1 MEDDKA
7 LSEIVRSATRVFNI
21 LGYGY
26 FWEIYRNALFVEL
39 NEKGIKYEKVVS
51 FPVTYKE
58 KSVGNFTVDIV
69 VDERIIVQIVRD
81 EKYSWSD
88 ELQMNNFLRASGL
101 EKGIVFHFG
110 SSFSFKVLQAP
121 EKVAGGVGVIG

>member
-1 MEDDKA
+1 MEEDKA
-7 LSEIVRSATRVFNI
+7 VSEIIRCSTRVFNI

-39 NEKGIKYEKVVS
+39 DEKGIKYKKVVS
-51 FPVTYKE
+51 FPVKYKE
-58 KSVGNFTVDIV
+58 KSVGSFTADIV
-69 VDERIIVQIVRD
+69 IDGRIIIQIVRD

-121 EKVAGGVGVIG
+121 EKVAGGMGVIG